1 MNIFLCGVLLF
12 VLLELLFSKKPAVK
26 NKLDDEIK
34 DILKDAKKGKLN
46 YSKLFKLIQG
56 LNLESERHCVL
67 SPKNIIE
74 KCELNF
80 ETKEYFQS
88 LLEIFEHS
96 AFGIHGSKK
105 QFKYEKKCFKELERN
120 LIEKK

>member
-1 MNIFLCGVLLF
+1 MNKEGSTQAPIRHPVDFKHPDFLD
-12 VLLELLFSKKPAVK
+12 SK
-26 NKLDDEIK
+26 KLDDEIK

-46 YSKLFKLIQG
+46 YSKLFKLIQC

-105 QFKYEKKCFKELERN
+105 QFKYEKKCFKELERII
-120 LIEKK
+120 LETK